1 MVWCSKQSIK
11 QISIKN
17 QVGTNNRY
25 QKKNRKQ
32 RDKKMGLIMAVK
44 CKHEGKKTVTLTVLP
59 HTVVDKK

>member
-25 QKKNRKQ
+25 QK
-32 RDKKMGLIMAVK
+32 MGLIMAVK
-44 CKHEGKKTVTLTVLP
+44 CKHEGKKTLTLTVLP
-59 HTVVDKK
+59 HTVVDKN